1 MSIVS
6 FIGNAKGINGYFSSG
21 NIIHAGLIA
30 GDVDR
35 DYTEIGVDGGYVLV
49 IYITEP
55 MSGDFDWNLTPN
67 NTGSS
72 IVNNSNSFVRIQ
84 VPKGHSGEYFV
95 VTVRSGDKFLTINVY
110 LKS

>member
-35 DYTEIGVDGGYVLV
+35 DYTEIGVDGGYVLK
-49 IYITEP
+49 I
-55 MSGDFDWNLTPN
+55 N
-67 NTGSS
+67 S
-72 IVNNSNSFVRIQ
+72 ISQ
-84 VPKGHSGEYFV
+84 K
-95 VTVRSGDKFLTINVY
+95 
-110 LKS
+110 